1 MIAPF
6 IFPRAIIMSEIE
18 SNLERLGIELP
29 DAPAPAAN
37 YVPWVKTGNLVF
49 ISGQVTMGA
58 NGLEYQ
64 GKVGKDLGVEEGQ
77 AAARLCAIN
86 LLAQLRSACD
96 GDIERVRR
104 CVKLGGFVNSTTDF
118 KNHPQVI
125 NGASDLLVEVL
136 GDRGK
141 HARFAVGAGSLPFNV
156 AVEVDAVFEIQ

>member
-1 MIAPF
+1 
-6 IFPRAIIMSEIE
+6 MSEIE

>member
-1 MIAPF
+1 
-6 IFPRAIIMSEIE
+6 MSEIE

-104 CVKLGGFVNSTTDF
+104 CVKLGGFVNSTTDS

-156 AVEVDAVFEIQ
+156 AVEVDAVFEIE

>member
-1 MIAPF
+1 
-6 IFPRAIIMSEIE
+6 MSEIE

-156 AVEVDAVFEIQ
+156 AVEVDAVFEIE